1 MGGALRQGLGSFFR
15 ALMDFVD
22 ERGLREQVR
31 AGVSAATRA
40 TIDDP
45 PRVLSFIPSTA
56 IDDIESVL
64 QKLVGDE
71 GLRRGPHPVRRRG
84 HTRGHVLRGTLL
96 FAYEL
101 SGTVGEVGMP
111 QVVES
116 TPAGVTVR
124 YDVRWH

>member
-1 MGGALRQGLGSFFR
+1 MEGAPRQGLGSFFR
-15 ALMDFVD
+15 ALMEFVD

-71 GLRRGPHPVRRRG
+71 GLAECGVACARRLDPWADFNV
-84 HTRGHVLRGTLL
+84 VLGLL
-96 FAYEL
+96 LLACVPSPTE
-101 SGTVGEVGMP
+101 
-111 QVVES
+111 
-116 TPAGVTVR
+116 
-124 YDVRWH
+124 